1 MKKIFLIGYYGYT
14 NLGDEMLFESMLEIF
29 KEIAFDGKIY
39 IISDKIKLNKKY
51 EFKIIGIDKYD
62 FPKIISTIKEI
73 DLLIY
78 GGGNL
83 FQTETSLRSFMY
95 YDFLFSVA
103 KHYKK
108 DILFLSQGFGH
119 FKHKYATGR
128 LKKILKYKNLH
139 GILRDETSFKFAKMC
154 SDNFDLGTD
163 IGMIKYKNIVFEK
176 DPQKNHI
183 SIIIKNRKDWNK
195 IIYILKQVDITRITP
210 IVLNKSQDSIIAY
223 EFFEKYKNKIDIS
236 FPVSEENKIINELLK
251 SQFIISDRLHGG
263 ILALYLGVP
272 VIMYK
277 NHKNYRVFK
286 TIDKEYNLF
295 FRSEDELINALSNL
309 NSFEFKKMQEKYIN
323 KLNKTHEKTLKMVK
337 TFL

>member
-1 MKKIFLIGYYGYT
+1 MKKIFLIGYYGYA
-14 NLGDEMLFESMLEIF
+14 NFGDEMLFESILEVF
-29 KEIAFDGKIY
+29 KEINFDGKIY
-39 IISDKIKLNKKY
+39 TISDKIKLNKKY

-83 FQTETSLRSFMY
+83 FQTETSLRSFLY
-95 YDFLFSVA
+95 YDFLFNVA

-108 DILFLSQGFGH
+108 NVLFLSQGFGH
-119 FKHKYATGR
+119 FKHKYATAR
-128 LKKILKYKNLH
+128 LKKILKYKNLY

-163 IGMIKYKNIVFEK
+163 IGMLKYKNIIFEK
-176 DPQKNHI
+176 DPQKCHI
-183 SIIIKNRKDWNK
+183 SLIIKNRKNWDK
-195 IIYILKQVDITRITP
+195 IIYILKQVNISRITP
-210 IVLNKSQDSIIAY
+210 IVFNKSQDSIFAY
-223 EFFEKYKNKIDIS
+223 EFFEKYKGKINIS
-236 FPVSEENKIINELLK
+236 FPVSEENKIINEILK

-263 ILALYLGVP
+263 ILSLYLGVP

-286 TIDKEYNLF
+286 TIDKEYDLF
-295 FRSEDELINALSNL
+295 FRSEDDMINSLSKL
-309 NSFEFKKMQEKYIN
+309 NSFEFEKMQKKYIT
-323 KLNKTHEKTLKMVK
+323 KLNETHEKIVGMVK